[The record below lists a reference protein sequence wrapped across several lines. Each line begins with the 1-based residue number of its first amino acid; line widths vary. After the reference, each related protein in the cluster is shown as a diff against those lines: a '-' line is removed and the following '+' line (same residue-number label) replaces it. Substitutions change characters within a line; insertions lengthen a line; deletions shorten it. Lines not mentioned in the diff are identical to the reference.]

1 MSVSILLIPA
11 VLILSEVLSK
21 DEIKRAS
28 ENKQTMNR
36 ISTTFKDM
44 EILKSTIESY
54 GANIISFNTNNLIC
68 EVENIKMEFTKV
80 AQEPINLSIKSNIES
95 IDELHHHI
103 KLIDEEYK
111 YNVQEYT
118 YSMLKE
124 KLKKNHNLT
133 LEKEEV
139 TEDDAIILTLNIN
152 E

>member
-80 AQEPINLSIKSNIES
+80 AQEPINLSIKSNMES